1 MFNFEQVEE
10 YVKNNKDQLIGTGLT
25 RDVYRYN
32 IQTNLVIKI
41 EGNSV
46 KRNSFQNVKEYLF
59 TKELEYCEEIKYIAK
74 TFDISENGKYII
86 QEYAR
91 DVTDDE
97 WNNFIAD
104 RSPSFLTD
112 LKRENVGV
120 IDDRIVVR
128 DYGSAIMTNRFKMKP
143 NVNRIVE

>member
-1 MFNFEQVEE
+1 MFNFKKIKK
-10 YVKNNKDQLIGTGLT
+10 YIKNNKDQLIGMGLT
-25 RDVYRYN
+25 RDVYHYST
-32 IQTNLVIKI
+32 QPNLVIKV
-41 EGNSV
+41 ERNNNR
-46 KRNSFQNVKEYLF
+46 RNSFQNVKEYLF
-59 TKELEYCEEIKYIAK
+59 TKELEYCEEIKHIAK
-74 TFDISENGKYII
+74 TIDISENGKYII

-97 WNNFIAD
+97 WTKFIAD
-104 RSPSFLTD
+104 VSPSFLTD

-128 DYGSAIMTNRFKMKP
+128 DYGSSIMTNRFKMKP